1 MGARTCIGRHIS
13 TMEISKLI
21 PRIIRDFDFSF
32 PNNNFN
38 VAELETLNYW
48 FVKPKGFKVYIKAR
62 K

>member
-1 MGARTCIGRHIS
+1 
-13 TMEISKLI
+13 MEISKLI